1 MENKSSKPY
10 TFDRAWN
17 YVLWL
22 LGRQGY
28 TVRQLQERLTRKGAA
43 PEDIDTIIARL
54 QELRYVDDAVYAE
67 SYVQSRKTRKG
78 PIALKQELY
87 QKGVPEAVIEKTIE
101 SLDQDEQHQA
111 AKTLLQKQRWR
122 LERAEPQKRWGKAYA
137 FLARR
142 GFPSD
147 VVKAVLEESDLFSE

>member
-1 MENKSSKPY
+1 MDDKQKKPY
-10 TFDRAWN
+10 SFDRAWN

-28 TVRQLQERLTRKGAA
+28 TIKQLRDRLTRKGAA
-43 PEDIDTIIARL
+43 PEDIDTIITRL
-54 QELRYVDDAVYAE
+54 QELKYVDDAQYAE
-67 SYVQSRKTRKG
+67 SYVHSRKTRKG

-87 QKGVPEAVIEKTIE
+87 QKGVPEAVIEHTIE
-101 SLDQDEQHQA
+101 SLDENEQHQA
-111 AKTLLQKQRWR
+111 AKALLEKQRWR

-147 VVKAVLEESDLFSE
+147 IVKAVLEESDLFLE